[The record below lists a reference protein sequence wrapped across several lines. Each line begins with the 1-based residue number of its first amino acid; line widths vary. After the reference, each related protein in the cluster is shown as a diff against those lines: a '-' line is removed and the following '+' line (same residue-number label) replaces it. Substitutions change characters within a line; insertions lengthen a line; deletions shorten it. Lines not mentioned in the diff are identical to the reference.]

1 MKRFSNPCGQQRE
14 NISLLAAGVLPE
26 REKNEVQN
34 HLRECA
40 ACRQYLKEIK
50 SVTVPLANW
59 AESRPQIQPDAAAQR
74 RWGKA
79 IEMAGQ
85 PEAVPGFTRAIR
97 GRISEIFLPWRHVWT
112 GLAAAWLVILAGNVA
127 LREPASGSTAKSA
140 VSEQEAMA
148 SFKDQQWILAELLAD
163 HSAPQDAERQK
174 FFSPKPRTE
183 RFKVVSV

>member
-1 MKRFSNPCGQQRE
+1 VKRFFNSCGRQGE

-26 REKNEVQN
+26 CEKIQVQS

-40 ACRQYLKEIK
+40 ACRQYLEEIK
-50 SVTVPLANW
+50 SVTVPLVNW
-59 AESRPQIQPDAAAQR
+59 AESLPQIQPDAAAQR
-74 RWGKA
+74 RWAKA

-85 PEAVPGFTRAIR
+85 PETGHGFAPAIR
-97 GRISEIFLPWRHVWT
+97 DRMREIFWPWRHVWT

-140 VSEQEAMA
+140 VSEQEAMS

-163 HSAPQDAERQK
+163 HSVPQDAERQK

-183 RFKVVSV
+183 RFKVASV